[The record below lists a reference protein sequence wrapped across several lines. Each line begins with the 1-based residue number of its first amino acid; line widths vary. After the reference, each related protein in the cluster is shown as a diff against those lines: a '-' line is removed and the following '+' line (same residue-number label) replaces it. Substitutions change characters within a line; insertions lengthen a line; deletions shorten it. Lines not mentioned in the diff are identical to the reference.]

1 MSILFAEP
9 ALNVLTGLVLL
20 AVLALLGA
28 VAARVLPVLLARF
41 DGKTL
46 RVAPPGGPLPVG
58 PHTLSPPQEAGWGQ
72 LQRWCRAGAGPGAV
86 PFWRPWRAPLVPQPL
101 SVALMCV
108 DLPAPEQ
115 RTLIERFSRQL
126 DGSVALEQAGGRW
139 AGLWLRLR
147 VKRDDACWWR
157 ERQDS
162 DPWDCG
168 YLEND
173 PVTREALQRFLPRRA
188 TLIVAA
194 GNWPVDA
201 LCHDIGALH
210 DRRALFRH
218 PVRVLVMASDV
229 PGRAGSE
236 AAIDPAWSGLPCEMS
251 LICRLQG

>member
-1 MSILFAEP
+1 MSILSAES
-9 ALNVLTGLVLL
+9 ALNVLTGLVLV
-20 AVLALLGA
+20 AVLVLLGA

-46 RVAPPGGPLPVG
+46 RVAPPGGPLPAG
-58 PHTLSPPQEAGWGQ
+58 SNTLSRQQEAGWTQ
-72 LQRWCRAGAGPGAV
+72 LQRWCRAGARSGGV
-86 PFWRPWRAPLVPQPL
+86 PVWQPWRRPRIELPL
-101 SVALMCV
+101 SVALMRV

-173 PVTREALQRFLPRRA
+173 PGTRDALQRFLPRRA

-218 PVRVLVMASDV
+218 PVRVLVMASDD

-236 AAIDPAWSGLPCEMS
+236 PAIDPAWNALPCEMS
-251 LICRLQG
+251 VIGRLQG